1 MKFNFNSII
10 DTARELHAHADNKM
24 YLKIV
29 NKLQS
34 EIFNHPEKETVEFSI
49 PANFNLL
56 IDLNV
61 ACKDLDV
68 EHHTA
73 KEDDDKLTIVIEY
86 TKSFSHSKIWDDA
99 ELLDWQQDEAEE
111 DNTVNEKTEDKKNE
125 KNDEEPFVDL
135 CGIDNITSLK

>member
-24 YLKIV
+24 YLHIV
-29 NKLQS
+29 DKLQS
-34 EIFNHPEKETVEFSI
+34 EIFNHPEKETVEFTI

-86 TKSFSHSKIWDDA
+86 TKSFSRSKIWDDA

-111 DNTVNEKTEDKKNE
+111 DNAVNEKTENKKNKKMM
-125 KNDEEPFVDL
+125 KNL
-135 CGIDNITSLK
+135 L

>member
-1 MKFNFNSII
+1 MKFNFNSIV
-10 DTARELHAHADNKM
+10 DTVRELHAHADNKM

-29 NKLQS
+29 DKLQS

-86 TKSFSHSKIWDDA
+86 TKSFSRNKIWGDA
-99 ELLDWQQDEAEE
+99 ELLDWKQDEAEE
-111 DNTVNEKTEDKKNE
+111 DNVITEEKKSCKQ
-125 KNDEEPFVDL
+125 DEEQPLIDGDDL
-135 CGIDNITSLK
+135 DLGDLK